1 MTLSGGWRPYLTKEN
16 ESIITLPV
24 GELLRVGVKR
34 IFSDLYPLFYTY
46 FLTKYLQ
53 KEKPDVLLA
62 EYGIT
67 GVGVMEACRKT
78 NTPLVVHFHGF
89 DASHRPTIEQY
100 RKEYKRLFEIASKIV
115 VVSNDMAEQL
125 ITLGAPES
133 KIINNPYGVE
143 TEKFYGGT
151 PQNSEKLVLSVGRF
165 AGKKAPHLTIKAFDK
180 VLEKHPDAKLV
191 MIGGGELLTASQKL
205 VEELQLKHAVAIL
218 GVKTPDEIAEME
230 ADTTIRWDMEDV
242 EFIRELIEATNQHAG
257 FSEGLIERFSQN
269 WDSERIT
276 LLDSILLRMTIAE
289 LISFPEIPPKVSIN
303 VALDLA
309 KRFSTDNSP
318 AFINGMLDG
327 IYTELQEQNLIQK
340 TGRGLVD
347 K

>member
-1 MTLSGGWRPYLTKEN
+1 MKPNVPDFPLSKARHVNGSRHLAREKALQILCACEN
-16 ESIITLPV
+16 SGIRWQDVFQHIIFREFEFGDDAPD
-24 GELLRVGVKR
+24 ENRLL
-34 IFSDLYPLFYTY
+34 
-46 FLTKYLQ
+46 
-53 KEKPDVLLA
+53 
-62 EYGIT
+62 
-67 GVGVMEACRKT
+67 
-78 NTPLVVHFHGF
+78 
-89 DASHRPTIEQY
+89 
-100 RKEYKRLFEIASKIV
+100 
-115 VVSNDMAEQL
+115 
-125 ITLGAPES
+125 
-133 KIINNPYGVE
+133 
-143 TEKFYGGT
+143 
-151 PQNSEKLVLSVGRF
+151 
-165 AGKKAPHLTIKAFDK
+165 
-180 VLEKHPDAKLV
+180 
-191 MIGGGELLTASQKL
+191 
-205 VEELQLKHAVAIL
+205 
-218 GVKTPDEIAEME
+218 TPDEIAEME